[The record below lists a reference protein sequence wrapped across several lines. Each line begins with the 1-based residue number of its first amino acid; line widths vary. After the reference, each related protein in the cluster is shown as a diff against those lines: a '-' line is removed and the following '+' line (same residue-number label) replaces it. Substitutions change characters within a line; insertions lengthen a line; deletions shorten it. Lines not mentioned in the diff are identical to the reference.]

1 MKRCPKCNRTFPDE
15 NQKFCT
21 FDGGLL
27 IGQPAFDPNVTIRA
41 TAAEVELPPIEP
53 PRPAK
58 STSRE
63 LPNIERAG
71 KREFNPDETMA
82 ASAPTAFF
90 PRSTSPG
97 GNQTSANLPPPPPP
111 PVNVGAITASSPL
124 SQPAVPAGVQAPA
137 KKSKLPWILGA
148 LLLLL
153 LLGGGGLAAMFF
165 VVVKPRLEEMTQPR
179 VETPTPPTIS
189 AEQPNANLTAEAS
202 PAEETKTPE
211 TDTYVP
217 PADAKRF
224 SNAKDNLDGKL
235 AEQYVDF
242 NFYYPGSWQTDPQ
255 AGIRGASN
263 FARVFK
269 TAKDEAGEYTPES
282 VAVSWYTSNGTY
294 DSDVSVF
301 PSRVRALS
309 AQLAKS
315 LPNYRKLS
323 EGPTQVN
330 SLKAYEFH
338 FAGVSNESVQGEL
351 PYWGR
356 VIFIPPGVD
365 GQKTGVSI
373 IMLATSKAEGIN
385 SEEDVGVKGEMTIIL
400 ESFRFGRKD

>member
-41 TAAEVELPPIEP
+41 TAAEVELPPAEP

-63 LPNIERAG
+63 LPSIERAS
-71 KREFNPDETMA
+71 RRDFNPNETIA

-90 PRSTSPG
+90 PRSPG

-111 PVNVGAITASSPL
+111 PVNVGAITASSAL
-124 SQPAVPAGVQAPA
+124 SQPAVPSAAAVPPA

-148 LLLLL
+148 LLVLL
-153 LLGGGGLAAMFF
+153 LLGGGGLAAVFF
-165 VVVKPRLEEMTQPR
+165 VVVKPRLEEMSQPR
-179 VETPTPPTIS
+179 VQTEPPPTVT
-189 AEQPNANLTAEAS
+189 AEQPNSNVTAEAS
-202 PAEETKTPE
+202 PAEETKTAE
-211 TDTYVP
+211 TAETYVP
-217 PADAKRF
+217 PADARSF
-224 SNAKDNLDGKL
+224 ANSKDNLDGKL

-242 NFYYPGSWQTDPQ
+242 HFYYPGSWQTDPQ

-263 FARVFK
+263 FVRVFK
-269 TAKDEAGEYTPES
+269 TAKDETGEYTPES
-282 VAVSWYTSNGTY
+282 VAVSWYTSTGTY
-294 DSDVSVF
+294 ESDVSVF

-309 AQLAKS
+309 SQLAKS
-315 LPNYRKLS
+315 LPNYRKVS

-338 FAGVSNESVQGEL
+338 FTGVSNEPDQGEL

-356 VIFIPPGVD
+356 VIFIPPGVE

-373 IMLATSKAEGIN
+373 IMLATSKAEGVT
-385 SEEDVGVKGEMTIIL
+385 SEADVGVKGEMPIML